1 MIITCRK
8 ISSKI
13 SKTMKIFCEKYLNTL
28 ENIVYQDKE
37 LCDVTL
43 ATETKSYS
51 AHKLVLAACSPY
63 FRALFAANPCKHPTV
78 FFRDISADQMD
89 LLMEYMYRG
98 RISVNIFFSLKIFL
112 L

>member
-1 MIITCRK
+1 M
-8 ISSKI
+8 
-13 SKTMKIFCEKYLNTL
+13 
-28 ENIVYQDKE
+28 
-37 LCDVTL
+37 TL

-63 FRALFAANPCKHPTV
+63 FRALFASNPCKHPTV

-98 RISVNIFFSLKIFL
+98 RISVNIFSTFKYFCDKIKRK
-112 L
+112 

>member
-1 MIITCRK
+1 M
-8 ISSKI
+8 
-13 SKTMKIFCEKYLNTL
+13 NTL
-28 ENIVYQDKE
+28 KNIVYQDKE

-63 FRALFAANPCKHPTV
+63 FRALFASNPCKHPTV

-98 RISVNIFFSLKIFL
+98 RISVNISFVP
-112 L
+112 